1 MRHSIYIQLATLLIK
16 ADLKREQNAW
26 VRKIRRS
33 QYQLPLHS
41 EHLLRDIGL
50 DTTGRPL
57 GESLPVVVNRAERR
71 VILIRRIFKSRL
83 ST

>member
-26 VRKIRRS
+26 LRKVRRS
-33 QYQLPLHS
+33 QYELPFHS

-50 DTTGRPL
+50 DSTGRPL
-57 GESLPVVVNRAERR
+57 GESLSVTNKAERR
-71 VILIRRIFKSRL
+71 VTLMRRIFRTRL

>member
-1 MRHSIYIQLATLLIK
+1 MHHSIYIHLATLLIK

-26 VRKIRRS
+26 LRKIRRS
-33 QYQLPLHS
+33 QYELPFHS

-50 DTTGRPL
+50 DNTGRPL
-57 GESLPVVVNRAERR
+57 GEPLSVVNKAERR
-71 VILIRRIFKSRL
+71 VTLMRRIFRTRL

>member
-16 ADLKREQNAW
+16 AELKREQNAW
-26 VRKIRRS
+26 LRKVRRA
-33 QYQLPLHS
+33 QYELPLHS

-50 DTTGRPL
+50 DRTGRPL
-57 GESLPVVVNRAERR
+57 GESLPVGNKAERR
-71 VILIRRIFKSRL
+71 VTLMRRIFRTRL